1 MVFTALFLLP
11 PDARFVPAA
20 WACRMLLIGCC
31 MCQVLPTLKF
41 CAERDET
48 VAIQLCVLGCYDAVA
63 KRLER
68 LGPVAAHILPA
79 CTPMLAC
86 KGLNSNQ
93 FEMAVGIV
101 QGMLETVIA
110 YRRRQIANP
119 SATAIIENKP
129 THAGGEPD
137 EAEIARLRNAV
148 LGGWKPPSPSSA
160 SKRAS
165 GPSPLS
171 STFPKAPTSS
181 PPASLDVADIFST
194 TPASAGV
201 ASAPSPAFSGKFT
214 PVRNTPTPVATAAG
228 LGNKGARSPGGGAGP
243 YGGATSASSSTGIFQ
258 GLAVSQKEP
267 VTVGAGSATLPG
279 GVSDPF
285 ASAGLSDPFGPSSG
299 SGGNKPAQASGGGMS
314 WMDGAF
320 GAGGGGAGGL
330 GGANAGGLGGS
341 NSIGS
346 PLQASG
352 INASSGAMGGF
363 SGGGMP
369 PPQQGSGRLSMPASG
384 APDGDPFAA
393 FFDGA
398 ITGGTGPASSSQ
410 QVPPFVAPRPPATT
424 AAGTGGGFMG
434 GFGAPPAGGGAVGHG
449 GGDGGGGDTLEDQLA
464 KTQKEIAQ
472 LTLELGG
479 AGGMAAAVGGAAAQ
493 AGWGMMGGASAP
505 PAPPGGHMGG
515 AGTQGWMGG
524 GNGGVSGQGPAQ
536 SSQDPFA
543 FLGADS
549 QGGQQGNSQGGPGS
563 NFDFLR

>member
-1 MVFTALFLLP
+1 MF
-11 PDARFVPAA
+11 
-20 WACRMLLIGCC
+20 
-31 MCQVLPTLKF
+31 QVLPTLKF

-68 LGPVAAHILPA
+68 LGPVATHILPA
-79 CTPMLAC
+79 CAPMLAC

-137 EAEIARLRNAV
+137 EAEIARLRNIV
-148 LGGWKPPSPSSA
+148 LGGWKPPSPSST

-165 GPSPLS
+165 GPSSPLS
-171 STFPKAPTSS
+171 STFPKAPKNS

-194 TPASAGV
+194 TPASAGM
-201 ASAPSPAFSGKFT
+201 ASASSPTFSGKLT
-214 PVRNTPTPVATAAG
+214 PVRNTPTPVTTAAG
-228 LGNKGARSPGGGAGP
+228 NKSARSPSAGP
-243 YGGATSASSSTGIFQ
+243 YGGTTSASSSTTGMFQ

-267 VTVGAGSATLPG
+267 ATVRAGSATLPG

-285 ASAGLSDPFGPSSG
+285 ASAGLSDPFGSSIG
-299 SGGNKPAQASGGGMS
+299 GGGNKPAQASAGDMS

-330 GGANAGGLGGS
+330 GGGNAGDLGS
-341 NSIGS
+341 SISMGS

-352 INASSGAMGGF
+352 MNSSSGAMGGF
-363 SGGGMP
+363 SGGGVP
-369 PPQQGSGRLSMPASG
+369 PPQQVSGPLSTPASG

-393 FFDGA
+393 FFDAA
-398 ITGGTGPASSSQ
+398 ITGGTGPASSGQ
-410 QVPPFVAPRPPATT
+410 PVPPFVAPRPPATT
-424 AAGTGGGFMG
+424 AAGTGGGFLG
-434 GFGAPPAGGGAVGHG
+434 GFGAPPAGGGAAGRG
-449 GGDGGGGDTLEDQLA
+449 GGDGGGGGTLEDQLA

-479 AGGMAAAVGGAAAQ
+479 AGGMAAAVGGASAQ
-493 AGWGMMGGASAP
+493 VGWGMIGGTS
-505 PAPPGGHMGG
+505 APPGGHMGG
-515 AGTQGWMGG
+515 AGTQGWMTGG
-524 GNGGVSGQGPAQ
+524 SGGVSGQGPAG

-543 FLGADS
+543 FLEANS
-549 QGGQQGNSQGGPGS
+549 QGGQQGNSHGGSGS
-563 NFDFLR
+563 NFNFLR